1 MLKVSTTEINTE
13 GVTHTM
19 SKHNVICLQCGRKFD
34 ADEGGYY
41 LPESRRYVC
50 KYCANKQKAKQAE
63 EARARKAAA
72 REAEADE
79 REEKT
84 GMRQTRAAMLAKIV
98 VGVLFLVCSVPFI
111 SQGNIPAFLCGLAVA
126 AALVAWGLVP
136 YLKAKKGKRG

>member
-1 MLKVSTTEINTE
+1 
-13 GVTHTM
+13 M
-19 SKHNVICLQCGRKFD
+19 SKHIVTCVKCGRQFD
-34 ADEGGYY
+34 ANEGGVYY
-41 LPESRRYVC
+41 PESHRYAC
-50 KYCANKQKAKQAE
+50 KNCVDKQKEKQAE

-84 GMRQTRAAMLAKIV
+84 GMRQTRAAMLAKII
-98 VGVLFLVCSVPFI
+98 VGVLFLVCSVPLA